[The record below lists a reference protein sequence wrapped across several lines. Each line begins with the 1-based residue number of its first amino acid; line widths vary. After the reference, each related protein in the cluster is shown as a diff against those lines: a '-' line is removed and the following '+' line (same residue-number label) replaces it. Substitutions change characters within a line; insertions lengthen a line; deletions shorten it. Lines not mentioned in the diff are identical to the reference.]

1 MTNKA
6 PFSSID
12 IDTLDNVVGG
22 EVPSEV
28 RATPEW
34 QKLRNC
40 VHGAGNVAGL
50 AGGADKATGMCT
62 SNYLKDLYDH
72 GKEAPGYFRLPG
84 ER

>member
-1 MTNKA
+1 MTSKD

-12 IDTLDNVVGG
+12 ITALSTVVGG
-22 EVPSEV
+22 EIPAEV

-40 VHGAGNVAGL
+40 VHGVGNVAGL
-50 AGGADKATGMCT
+50 AGGGDKATAVCAGQ
-62 SNYLKDLYDH
+62 YLKDLYDH

>member
-1 MTNKA
+1 MTSKDT
-6 PFSSID
+6 FSSID
-12 IDTLDNVVGG
+12 VTALSNVVGG
-22 EVPSEV
+22 QISDSV

-40 VHGAGNVAGL
+40 VYGAGNVAGL
-50 AGGADKATGMCT
+50 AGGAEKATGVCAGQ
-62 SNYLKDLYDH
+62 YLKDLYDH

>member
-1 MTNKA
+1 MRSNEIF
-6 PFSSID
+6 PSID
-12 IDTLDNVVGG
+12 LTVLSNVVGG
-22 EVPSEV
+22 EISADV

-50 AGGADKATGMCT
+50 AGGGDKATAVCAGQ
-62 SNYLKDLYDH
+62 YLKDLYDH

>member
-1 MTNKA
+1 MTNEETL
-6 PFSSID
+6 SSID
-12 IDTLDNVVGG
+12 ITALSNVVGG
-22 EVPSEV
+22 EIPSEV

-50 AGGADKATGMCT
+50 AGGAEKATGACT
-62 SNYLKDLYDH
+62 DQYLKDLYDH
-72 GKEAPGYFRLPG
+72 GPAAPGYFRLPG

>member
-1 MTNKA
+1 MTANKTL
-6 PFSSID
+6 SSID
-12 IDTLDNVVGG
+12 ITTLSSVVGG

-50 AGGADKATGMCT
+50 AVGGDKATAMCA
-62 SNYLKDLYDH
+62 NQYLKDLYDH